1 MAARGHLVVLNS
13 SNKAASSPV
22 RDRIATMQPRSDGK
36 SRISWLLIF
45 FGLGMALF
53 SVLAIHHYFA
63 ANYPA
68 TMFLG
73 EFYDFSMHCNCDSFD
88 YSELSRIGGV
98 PLGYFGLVAG
108 CLVCLAALFPASA
121 LERANRTVCLLNI
134 VGASV
139 LLLVASLD
147 LKALCPLLGAYWLCS
162 ISSFVVLYQSIP
174 GAGQGRLWKEW
185 LPSPLR
191 HLVVIVVITALGAYG
206 VRAYDQARAAASVY
220 RTVEEYFS
228 LSRVKLPS
236 LISPYWTARSTARFQ
251 DAPVNIIEYSDLI
264 CDNSLYVE
272 QQLQRLEQDFK
283 GKINVAWQFFPLE
296 VKCNS
301 VAAKNKHP
309 GACEAAY
316 LAAYDPA
323 KFQQIHDDLLAHWE
337 EATDPEWR
345 HKLAQR
351 YGVESGLDDATT
363 QDLVHRIIQTG
374 TEYERT
380 SDQYPYGIRSTPT
393 LILNQRMLVGTYSY
407 AQLKAI
413 VQRLVDEQQ
422 GSPRFMENWPDQPK

>member
-1 MAARGHLVVLNS
+1 
-13 SNKAASSPV
+13 
-22 RDRIATMQPRSDGK
+22 MQPRTDGK
-36 SRISWLLIF
+36 SRFGWLPF
-45 FGLGMALF
+45 FSGLGMALF
-53 SVLAIHHYFA
+53 SILAIHHYFA

-68 TMFLG
+68 TMFRG
-73 EFYDFSMHCNCDSFD
+73 EFYDFSMHCNCDSLD
-88 YSELSRIGGV
+88 YSELSRIGRV

-108 CLVCLAALFPASA
+108 CVVCLGALFPASA
-121 LERANRTVCLLNI
+121 LERASRTLCLLNL
-134 VGASV
+134 VGASA

-162 ISSFVVLYQSIP
+162 IFSFAALYKS
-174 GAGQGRLWKEW
+174 GAEAGQIGLWQEW
-185 LPSPLR
+185 LTSPLR

-206 VRAYDQARAAASVY
+206 LRAFDQAKETASVY
-220 RTVEEYFS
+220 HAVEEYFS
-228 LSRVKLPS
+228 LAKVKLPS
-236 LISPYWTARSTARFQ
+236 LISPYWTARSTARFE

-296 VKCNS
+296 MKCNS
-301 VAAKNKHP
+301 VVAKDKHP

-323 KFQQIHDDLLAHWE
+323 KFQPIHDDLLAHWE
-337 EATDPEWR
+337 EAADPEWR

-351 YGVESGLDDATT
+351 YRVESGLNDAAT
-363 QDLVHRIIQTG
+363 QNLVHRIIQTG

-393 LILNQRMLVGTYSY
+393 LILNQRMLIGTYSY
-407 AQLKAI
+407 PQLKAI